1 MANDA
6 KPDLSY
12 IHLQA
17 ADQHRSNAYNRVM

>member
-17 ADQHRSNAYNRVM
+17 ADQHRWNVCNRLT